1 MGTSLDLERI
11 KERKALRGFTNLFRK
26 EKQAWWGTRRW
37 WINALLW
44 SGMLGGL
51 VLVMLYILPPLAAAT
66 GDPNVAEAGGQAAFG
81 LLMGQ
86 QVFFELGTLAVAIG
100 VIVLFQDMIVNERQ
114 SGLTEWLLAKPVA
127 RRSYVLSKLCASLLV
142 VLAVLIA
149 LPALFTYMFLSVRA
163 GSFFPPGAFL
173 GGLGIMVVNSVF
185 YLTMTLMLGT
195 FFTSRPP
202 LLGIALG
209 AALGG
214 NLLASFIKPLLYV
227 TPWMLPKVASLVASG
242 QPVPDGMLWPPLI
255 TSIAWSVLFILIA
268 LMKFERTEF

>member
-11 KERKALRGFTNLFRK
+11 KERKALRGYANLFRK
-26 EKQAWWGTRRW
+26 ENQAWWGTRRW

-81 LLMGQ
+81 LLMAR
-86 QVFFELGTLAVAIG
+86 QVFFELGTLAVSIG

-114 SGLTEWLLAKPVA
+114 SGLTEWLLAKPIA
-127 RRSYVLSKLCASLLV
+127 RRSYVLSKLSASLLV
-142 VLAVLIA
+142 VLIILIT
-149 LPALFTYMFLSVRA
+149 LPALFTYLLLSLGA

-173 GGLGIMVVNSVF
+173 GGLGVMVVNSVF
-185 YLTMTLMLGT
+185 YLTLTLMLGT

-209 AALGG
+209 VVLGG

-227 TPWMLPKVASLVASG
+227 TPWMLPKVASLVAGG
-242 QPVPDGMLWPPLI
+242 QPVSDGMLWPPLI
-255 TSIAWSVLFILIA
+255 TSVVWSVLFILIA
-268 LMKFERTEF
+268 LMKFKRTEF

>member
-1 MGTSLDLERI
+1 MGTSLELERI
-11 KERKALRGFTNLFRK
+11 EERKALRGFTNLFRK

-81 LLMGQ
+81 LLMAR

-100 VIVLFQDMIVNERQ
+100 VIVLFQDMIVSERQ

-142 VLAVLIA
+142 VLALLIS
-149 LPALFTYMFLSVRA
+149 LPALFTYIFLSVRA
-163 GSFFPPGAFL
+163 GSFYSPGTFL
-173 GGLGIMVVNSVF
+173 GGLGVMVVNSVF

-195 FFTSRPP
+195 LFTSRPP

-214 NLLASFIKPLLYV
+214 NLLASFIEPLLYV
-227 TPWMLPKVASLVASG
+227 TPWMLPKVASLVAGG

-255 TSIAWSVLFILIA
+255 TSIAWSALFILIA
-268 LMKFERTEF
+268 LMTFERTEF